1 MSHWYISAIASN
13 CSIHS
18 GKVFEENFTAFV
30 DYTPVLK
37 MNSLQNYSTY
47 IHNDSL
53 VDPQNLCFDERKFPV
68 TSYYLA
74 FFDQGVE

>member
-18 GKVFEENFTAFV
+18 GKFLRTTNFIVFV
-30 DYTPVLK
+30 DYTPVSK

-53 VDPQNLCFDERKFPV
+53 VDPQNLCLDERKFSLKKFPATTYTV
-68 TSYYLA
+68 
-74 FFDQGVE
+74 

>member
-1 MSHWYISAIASN
+1 MSYWYISAIATN

-18 GKVFEENFTAFV
+18 GKFLRTTNFIVFV

-37 MNSLQNYSTY
+37 MNSLQTYSTY

-53 VDPQNLCFDERKFPV
+53 VDPQNLCLDERKF
-68 TSYYLA
+68 SRENFQLLA
-74 FFDQGVE
+74 TV